1 MGKRVQFWVK
11 MPGRPRWEWPGR
23 PRQAVPN
30 AIPDAQL
37 RWSEMVGSALMER
50 GGDPLRCEYLLAGM
64 YLAWNDVL
72 STYWGQAGALGEF
85 IRTRLKIVLRPSFW
99 ESLEA
104 ARGIRRRHLLGK
116 FAVLSDELVTIYAEA
131 VRRRRQTPPQ
141 AVLDD
146 TYQIWELSNED
157 ILLALVTRDHPSWG
171 KDLIQTGLDLA
182 ALERK
187 VMSAR

>member
-1 MGKRVQFWVK
+1 MGKRFQFWVK
-11 MPGRPRWEWPGR
+11 RPGRPRREWPGR

-37 RWSEMVGSALMER
+37 RWSEMVGAALTER
-50 GGDPLRCEYLLAGM
+50 SGDPLCCEYLLAGM
-64 YLAWNDVL
+64 YLAWNDML
-72 STYWGQAGALGEF
+72 STYWGHTGALGEF

-104 ARGIRRRHLLGK
+104 ARGIRRRHLLGQ

-131 VRRRRQTPPQ
+131 VRKRRQTPPQ
-141 AVLDD
+141 AILDD
-146 TYQIWELSNED
+146 TYPIWELSNED
-157 ILLALVTRDHPSWG
+157 ILLALATGARPSWG
-171 KDLIQTGLDLA
+171 KDLIETGLDLT

-187 VMSAR
+187 VLSA